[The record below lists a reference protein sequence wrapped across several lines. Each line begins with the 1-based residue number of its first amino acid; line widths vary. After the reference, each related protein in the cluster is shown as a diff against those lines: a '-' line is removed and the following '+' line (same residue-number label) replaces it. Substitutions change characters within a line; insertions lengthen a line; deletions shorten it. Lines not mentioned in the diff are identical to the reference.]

1 MTKGDMLE
9 CAEECRQYAE
19 RSNDIETKASYLAA
33 AKTWFELASLADEA
47 GEGPKPSVTG
57 AKPD

>member
-33 AKTWFELASLADEA
+33 AKTWFELAAQADE
-47 GEGPKPSVTG
+47 GSDGPLPPVTG